1 MKQKTNTII
10 LEMGTAKSRDI
21 RDLQR
26 GQGKIFKNIAKML
39 KQLKASGETPEDA
52 QPIIIIVRK
61 KRKSKGLFD

>member
-21 RDLQR
+21 RDLHR
-26 GQGKIFKNIAKML
+26 GEGKIFKNIAKML
-39 KQLKASGETPEDA
+39 KQLKESGETPEDA

-61 KRKSKGLFD
+61 KVKERIFD